1 MVSKDKIKKIVKKL
15 KKKKVPKKK
24 KTGLKQ
30 KQRQKQSVIQ
40 NVKVSAPQQSSRAIG
55 FPTQIIQQPSS
66 DTEFLRSVIQQQNQN
81 NLTRDYQAKNPQ
93 QVSRLGDQVGLRTQE
108 AFPQPPPPGIEATI
122 PEAQATAQTQAETPK
137 KPRTNWKDMS
147 DAELAQRAIKGSVLE
162 RKTARRVLRERERMA
177 AQNQPEIRARN
188 PRPNQVTQP
197 YDELSDYYNV

>member
-1 MVSKDKIKKIVKKL
+1 MVSKDKIKKLVKKL

-55 FPTQIIQQPSS
+55 FPTQIIQTPSS

-81 NLTRDYQAKNPQ
+81 NLTRDYQAKNQQ
-93 QVSRLGDQVGLRTQE
+93 QVSKLGDQVGLRTQE

-122 PEAQATAQTQAETPK
+122 PEPQTPVETPSK
-137 KPRTNWKDMS
+137 KPRINWKGMSMEQLEQLTTKGTDM
-147 DAELAQRAIKGSVLE
+147 E
-162 RKTARRVLRERERMA
+162 RKTAKRQLDKRRKERV
-177 AQNQPEIRARN
+177 AQKEAEIRG
-188 PRPNQVTQP
+188 QP
-197 YDELSDYYNV
+197 GFISD